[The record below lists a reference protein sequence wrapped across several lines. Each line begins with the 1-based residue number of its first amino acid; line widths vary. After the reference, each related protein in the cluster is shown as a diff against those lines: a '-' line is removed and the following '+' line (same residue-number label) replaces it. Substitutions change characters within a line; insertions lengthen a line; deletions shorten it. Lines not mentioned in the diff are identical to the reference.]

1 LLYSNRGVCRG
12 KASQRSRCKSGPR
25 RCRYILVAT
34 REMARVTGPSKPR
47 GQRPAFQGGSAS
59 VRAATRVKP
68 EQASKGVM
76 RAPSLLTE
84 DEGRRGRP
92 DASTCEGRPARR
104 GMGRST
110 YAHAMTC
117 NTGDLF
123 GLPGRLGERLLGRRV
138 QQESQGP
145 IRPMNPGNAGG
156 GKGPWFGVR
165 SNEPREGDW
174 REPGNS

>member
-1 LLYSNRGVCRG
+1 MKGESAQPVQVRPEEVSVRLGSYPGDG
-12 KASQRSRCKSGPR
+12 EGDQTIEAPGTEAR
-25 RCRYILVAT
+25 R
-34 REMARVTGPSKPR
+34 
-47 GQRPAFQGGSAS
+47 QGGSAS

-68 EQASKGVM
+68 EQASKGVT

-92 DASTCEGRPARR
+92 DAPTCDGRPARR

-117 NTGDLF
+117 NTGDLC
-123 GLPGRLGERLLGRRV
+123 GLPGSLGKRLLGGRG

-145 IRPMNPGNAGG
+145 IRPMKLGNAGG
-156 GKGPWFGVR
+156 GKGPWFGVC